1 MSSATVEVRGSAV
14 QPAAVRKERSAVRAF
29 FSLPQGVF
37 GSVLFVLMIT
47 FIIVGPHLAPYS
59 PDTYFPQQMSGS
71 SSQHLLG
78 TDVYGRDILS
88 RVLTGGTSVVI
99 LPAIAIA
106 VSTVISLI
114 LGLLS
119 GYLGGKVDLVV
130 EWMMNTALAIPSYL
144 LAIVIVTGFGTGT
157 GVIVA
162 AVAVIY
168 VPYMTRVLRS
178 ATQAVAPRE
187 FVLAARARG
196 ESVRYIVSREIMPN
210 ISPTL
215 LCEVAIRYTYAMIFI
230 ATLSFL
236 GLGVQPP
243 SSNWGVMLYE
253 NSVMILTHPWEVL
266 VPALLIALL
275 AISVNL
281 MADALTQ
288 VFSGQVGD
296 SVTL

>member
-1 MSSATVEVRGSAV
+1 VSSTTVELAGNTAA
-14 QPAAVRKERSAVRAF
+14 PAARRQPGVVRSF

-37 GSVLFVLMIT
+37 GAVLFVLMIA
-47 FIIVGPHLAPYS
+47 FIIIGPHVAPYS
-59 PDTYFPQQMSGS
+59 PYQYFPEQMAGPSAA
-71 SSQHLLG
+71 HPLG

-106 VSTVISLI
+106 VSTAVALI
-114 LGLLS
+114 LALLS

-130 EWMMNTALAIPSYL
+130 EWMINTALAIPSYL

-157 GVIVA
+157 VVIVV

-178 ATQAVAPRE
+178 AIQAVAPRE

-196 ESVRYIVSREIMPN
+196 ESLRYILFREITPN

-243 SSNWGVMLYE
+243 SSNWGVMLFE
-253 NSVMILTHPWEVL
+253 NDVMVLTHPWEVL
-266 VPALLIALL
+266 VPALLIGFL
-275 AISVNL
+275 AVSVNL

-288 VFSGQVGD
+288 VYSGQVGD